1 MAIVIPLKATDDD
14 LIRIGNE
21 NPGYKV
27 EREEDGTVTMSPT
40 HTRTSSKT
48 LEAGAQLRDYA
59 KRVGGK
65 AFGSDA
71 GFAIGPGERLKCPDA
86 SWASPKT
93 IASIPPEDL
102 DRFWPVSPDVGIEV
116 KSHTDNFAD
125 TVAKVKIYQNADRS
139 TPSRLTPI
147 RAMCRNA
154 ARRPMVSYSTS
165 TRLSTP
171 NRPKTTA
178 NRVLSRAST
187 TV

>member
-40 HTRTSSKT
+40 HARTSSET

-71 GFAIGPGERLKCPDA
+71 GFAIGPGERLKCPGA

-125 TVAKVKIYQNADRS
+125 TVAKVEMYRERGSKYAVAVNPDTRDVQERG
-139 TPSRLTPI
+139 TPPDGL
-147 RAMCRNA
+147 
-154 ARRPMVSYSTS
+154 
-165 TRLSTP
+165 
-171 NRPKTTA
+171 
-178 NRVLSRAST
+178 VLDFDAIIDA
-187 TV
+187 

>member
-1 MAIVIPLKATDDD
+1 MVIVIPLKATDDD

-125 TVAKVKIYQNADRS
+125 TVAKVEMYRERGSKYAVAVNPDTRDVQERG
-139 TPSRLTPI
+139 TPPDGLVI
-147 RAMCRNA
+147 DFDAIIDA
-154 ARRPMVSYSTS
+154 
-165 TRLSTP
+165 
-171 NRPKTTA
+171 
-178 NRVLSRAST
+178 
-187 TV
+187 

>member
-125 TVAKVKIYQNADRS
+125 TVAKVEMYRERGSKYAVAVNPDTRDVQERG
-139 TPSRLTPI
+139 TPPDGL
-147 RAMCRNA
+147 
-154 ARRPMVSYSTS
+154 
-165 TRLSTP
+165 
-171 NRPKTTA
+171 
-178 NRVLSRAST
+178 VLDFDAIIDA
-187 TV
+187 

>member
-1 MAIVIPLKATDDD
+1 VAIVIPLKATDDD

-125 TVAKVKIYQNADRS
+125 TVAKVEMYRERGSKYAVAVNPDTRDVQERG
-139 TPSRLTPI
+139 TPPDGL
-147 RAMCRNA
+147 
-154 ARRPMVSYSTS
+154 
-165 TRLSTP
+165 
-171 NRPKTTA
+171 
-178 NRVLSRAST
+178 VLDFDAIIDA
-187 TV
+187 

>member
-93 IASIPPEDL
+93 IASIPPADL

-125 TVAKVKIYQNADRS
+125 TVAKVEMYRERGSKYAVAINPDTRDVQERG
-139 TPSRLTPI
+139 TPPDGL
-147 RAMCRNA
+147 
-154 ARRPMVSYSTS
+154 
-165 TRLSTP
+165 
-171 NRPKTTA
+171 
-178 NRVLSRAST
+178 VLDFDAIIDA
-187 TV
+187 